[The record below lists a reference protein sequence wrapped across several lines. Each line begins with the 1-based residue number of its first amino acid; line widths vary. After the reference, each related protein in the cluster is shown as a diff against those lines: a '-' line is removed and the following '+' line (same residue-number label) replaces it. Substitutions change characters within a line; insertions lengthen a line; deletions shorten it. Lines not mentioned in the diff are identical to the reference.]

1 MNPTLR
7 RTASTAANTVFTVLL
22 IYFLIRPDRA
32 AGPVADGIVFCA
44 RSVVPSLFIFMVLS
58 RRVISSPSAARA
70 CARPV
75 SGTALIVIIGIVCGF
90 PTGAK
95 LGLMLYERGAVSKRR
110 AEYLCAVGNNASA
123 GFIAAFAGK
132 NVLGSTEAGFRL
144 LAVELCAA
152 AVTAAFLYPVYMK
165 GEACSL
171 PDINLLPAGNDITEA
186 VGDSAITMVK
196 ICGFVITFS
205 LFGGLAASLLPEGTA
220 VRALVTGLF
229 EFSGGIAAIK
239 GMSPGTAFPLCA
251 LLLGFGSL
259 SVIMQTAAI
268 IREKLSMRPFLLARI
283 ITASLMSAF
292 ALIS

>member
-1 MNPTLR
+1 M
-7 RTASTAANTVFTVLL
+7 
-22 IYFLIRPDRA
+22 
-32 AGPVADGIVFCA
+32 
-44 RSVVPSLFIFMVLS
+44 
-58 RRVISSPSAARA
+58 
-70 CARPV
+70 
-75 SGTALIVIIGIVCGF
+75 
-90 PTGAK
+90 
-95 LGLMLYERGAVSKRR
+95 
-110 AEYLCAVGNNASA
+110 
-123 GFIAAFAGK
+123 
-132 NVLGSTEAGFRL
+132 
-144 LAVELCAA
+144 
-152 AVTAAFLYPVYMK
+152 TAAFLYPVYMK

-268 IREKLSMRPFLLARI
+268 IREKLSIRPFLLARI